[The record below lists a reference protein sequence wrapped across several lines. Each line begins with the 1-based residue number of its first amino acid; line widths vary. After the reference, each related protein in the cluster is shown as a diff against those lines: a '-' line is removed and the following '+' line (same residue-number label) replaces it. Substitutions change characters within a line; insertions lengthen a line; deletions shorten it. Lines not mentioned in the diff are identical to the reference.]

1 MLVEMIFSVC
11 YENNYICKN
20 SIMINTLDFAERLK
34 TVMDYYQL
42 TASSFAERIG
52 VQPSSISH
60 LLSGRNK
67 PSLEF
72 VLKLLD
78 EFKDVELYWLLNGK
92 GIFPKDRILPVT
104 PAPKEVKSL
113 IDIDESVEGEIE
125 RIIIFFKNGTFKNY
139 KK

>member
-113 IDIDESVEGEIE
+113 IDIDESVDDEIE

>member
-1 MLVEMIFSVC
+1 
-11 YENNYICKN
+11 
-20 SIMINTLDFAERLK
+20 MINTLDFAERLK

>member
-1 MLVEMIFSVC
+1 
-11 YENNYICKN
+11 
-20 SIMINTLDFAERLK
+20 MINTLDFSERLK

-42 TASSFAERIG
+42 TASSFADRIG

-92 GIFPKDRILPVT
+92 GIFPKDRILPVI
-104 PAPKEVKSL
+104 PASKEVKSL
-113 IDIDESVEGEIE
+113 IDIDESVDDDIE

>member
-1 MLVEMIFSVC
+1 
-11 YENNYICKN
+11 
-20 SIMINTLDFAERLK
+20 MINTLDFSERLK

-42 TASSFAERIG
+42 TASSFADRIG

-92 GIFPKDRILPVT
+92 GIFPKDRILPVI
-104 PAPKEVKSL
+104 PASKEVKPL
-113 IDIDESVEGEIE
+113 VDMDESIEDEIE